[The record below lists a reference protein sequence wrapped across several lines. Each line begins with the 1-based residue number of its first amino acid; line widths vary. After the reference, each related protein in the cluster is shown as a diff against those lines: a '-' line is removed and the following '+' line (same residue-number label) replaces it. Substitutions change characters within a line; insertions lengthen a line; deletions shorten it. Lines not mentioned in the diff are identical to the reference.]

1 MDAVKQGGRKLLGLE
16 IIRFA
21 AAFAVLVWHYQHFFY
36 VADKP
41 VGFIREQQPFY
52 GMFKLFYDYG
62 FYGVQVFWCISGF
75 IFFWKYRDIL
85 SSRSMS
91 PGKFFLLRFSR
102 LYPLHFISLLLVAA
116 LQAAYFSD
124 HGYYMVYPFND
135 FKHFGLQLFMASNW
149 GFQDGE
155 SFNGPIWS
163 VSIEV
168 LVYLGFYLGLTALGK
183 SALINIVVI
192 AGCAIAK
199 VAGLHSPI
207 LDCFAVFYMGG
218 LAAIALRH
226 FSGTRLHKVF
236 TYAAWMVLILMPIV
250 ASLTGIYSR
259 GFFPP
264 LFLMFYVPVLLY
276 VAATDFHVPS
286 ELQRAIEVL
295 GNLTYASYL
304 IHFPI
309 QLCVAMA
316 FGAMGVAI
324 PGYSPLL
331 FIGFLAGT
339 LIASYFVFKNFEM
352 PAQRFLREAY
362 QGQRPLHETVRSGRP
377 G

>member
-1 MDAVKQGGRKLLGLE
+1 MDVVKRPGSKLLGLE

-36 VADKP
+36 MADAP
-41 VGFIREQQPFY
+41 VDFVREQQPFF
-52 GMFKLFYDYG
+52 GLFRLFYEYG

-91 PGKFFLLRFSR
+91 LGKFALLRFSR
-102 LYPLHFISLLLVAA
+102 LYPLHFVSLLLVAG
-116 LQAAYFSD
+116 LQAGYFNS
-124 HGYYMVYPFND
+124 HGYYMVYQFND
-135 FKHFGLQLFMASNW
+135 LKHFGLQLFMASNW

-168 LVYLGFYLGLTALGK
+168 LIYLGFYLGLTLLGK
-183 SALINIVVI
+183 SALINIAVV

-199 VAGLHSPI
+199 ALGLHSPI
-207 LDCFAVFYMGG
+207 LDCFAVFYIGG
-218 LAAIALRH
+218 LSAIALRH
-226 FSGTRLHKVF
+226 FSGRRLHKVF
-236 TYAAWMVLILMPIV
+236 TYAAWTVLIVVPVV
-250 ASLTGIYSR
+250 ASITGIASR
-259 GFFPP
+259 GFFAP
-264 LFLMFYVPVLLY
+264 LFLMFYVPILLY
-276 VAATDFHVPS
+276 VAATDFQLPS
-286 ELQRAIEVL
+286 RLQRMVEIL

-316 FGAMGVAI
+316 FGAMGIAI

-331 FIGFLAGT
+331 FIGFLGGT
-339 LIASYFVFKNFEM
+339 LTASYFVFKDFEM
-352 PAQRFLREAY
+352 PAQRFLRKAY
-362 QGQRPLHETVRSGRP
+362 QAQRPTHETLRSGRP